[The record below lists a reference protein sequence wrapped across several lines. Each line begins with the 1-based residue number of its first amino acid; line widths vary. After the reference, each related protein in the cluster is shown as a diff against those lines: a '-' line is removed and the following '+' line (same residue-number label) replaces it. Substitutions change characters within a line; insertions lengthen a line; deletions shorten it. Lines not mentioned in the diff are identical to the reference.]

1 MSTTSSQSKRR
12 PQSEFRLPPGTLELI
27 AELQT
32 RIANGDLFD
41 NPALTKAADR
51 AFKGTRTQGKY
62 TPRHAYDSLEIA
74 VNGYLLENAQT
85 LMRMDLGKVLSSV
98 LRPLIKRLPTQT
110 DRTLEQSE
118 LQQFSTPPTFA
129 YLAARLLNPTLIDI
143 V

>member
-1 MSTTSSQSKRR
+1 MSTTSSQSKNR
-12 PQSEFRLPPGTLELI
+12 PQSEFRRPPGALELI

-74 VNGYLLENAQT
+74 VNGYLLEKHAQT

-98 LRPLIKRLPTQT
+98 LRPLIKRLPTQP

-118 LQQFSTPPTFA
+118 LQQFSTPPT
-129 YLAARLLNPTLIDI
+129 L
-143 V
+143 